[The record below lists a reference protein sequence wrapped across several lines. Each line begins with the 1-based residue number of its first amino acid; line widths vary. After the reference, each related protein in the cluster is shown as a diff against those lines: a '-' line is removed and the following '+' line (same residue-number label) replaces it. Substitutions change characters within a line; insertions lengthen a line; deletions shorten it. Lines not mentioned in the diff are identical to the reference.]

1 MRSTIIIG
9 SVVALL
15 GFGTLAQA
23 SDGYEDHDRSTTRV
37 DRRVADDSRSER
49 HDRYERRD
57 RSGERR
63 DAGRSRHESYES
75 HDDDSHEER
84 RHR

>member
-1 MRSTIIIG
+1 MRSTIVIG

-23 SDGYEDHDRSTTRV
+23 SDGYEDHDRTATRI
-37 DRRVADDSRSER
+37 DHRVADDSRSER

-63 DAGRSRHESYES
+63 DAGRSRHESRER
-75 HDDDSHEER
+75 HDESHEER
-84 RHR
+84 DHR